1 MALATIQTPS
11 RWLPYHPTLGIPST
25 WTSVVLFL
33 QESIFSLSS
42 THTHDSPEVVIVR
55 LTFASCI
62 IQQLDRIF
70 STHGIPH
77 VVRSDNGPPFTSE
90 EIREYM
96 RENGI
101 DHRRITLLW
110 PQANS
115 EAERFM
121 VIVVRVQLSPMH
133 CTNTKQTKKTS
144 RLSDYLTFKIFTH
157 SLKTNFNSGFL
168 N

>member
-1 MALATIQTPS
+1 MTPLPPNPWHTVHMDFCGPFPSGEYLFVVINAYS
-11 RWLPYHPTLGIPST
+11 R
-25 WTSVVLFL
+25 F
-33 QESIFSLSS
+33 
-42 THTHDSPEVVIVR
+42 PEVVIVHS
-55 LTFASCI
+55 TFASCI
-62 IQQLDRIF
+62 IRQLDRIF

-101 DHRRITLLW
+101 DHRRITPLW

-133 CTNTKQTKKTS
+133 CTNTKQTKKTAG
-144 RLSDYLTFKIFTH
+144 YLTI
-157 SLKTNFNSGFL
+157 
-168 N
+168 